1 MAETKNV
8 HPMEWPYPV
17 AYGKESE
24 IESDVLVIGGGL
36 AGLFAAISAAKKGL
50 KVALVDKSS
59 IIRSGQAASGVDH
72 YMYAAT
78 NPACP
83 VTPEELTQALVT
95 SMDGWMCGIGA
106 YINCRESWDALL
118 ELEKMGVK
126 IRDTEDEFKGAPF
139 RDEKTKLLF
148 AYDYDNR
155 YTIRFWGTAMKPAL
169 LAECEQLGVQ
179 MYQRVMVTNLL
190 TEGGKQGAR
199 VVGAIGV
206 NTRTG
211 EFYIFKAKA
220 TILNVAR
227 PERLWIF
234 STEFIGLP
242 GSQFQPGTNTGDG
255 HAMGWRAGAE
265 FSLMEKSG
273 KGGGG
278 FAYPPYGV
286 GNPRNTWFACSMIDA
301 NGKEVPWVDRDGNIL
316 KTVDKRYRPAPG
328 QRLFLMGGG
337 PHTGKISSELMQP
350 RPAFELG
357 EFTPPFYA
365 DLPSMPEHERRV
377 IFGLMVGQEGK
388 TKIPVYYALTQAG
401 FDPDKDMLQYYDGS
415 WAGVGPPQWRSLGAF
430 YAGGLIP
437 DWDLRTNLEGLY
449 AAGDQLLTTIGAAH
463 ACATGRYAGRTAAK
477 YAQQANE
484 PVIDRSQVDKEKQRV
499 YAPVERKDGID
510 WKELNAGIARVMQDY
525 CSETRNEPTLNIGL
539 KWLDEMKEAEAAEL
553 YARNPHELTRAL
565 EVLNILTLGE
575 MVFHA
580 SLARKAS
587 HSLLGFKR
595 SDYPEDDPPE
605 WRKWITTK
613 LVDDKVQ
620 LGELP
625 LDFWGPLKENY
636 DAHCEL

>member
-1 MAETKNV
+1 M
-8 HPMEWPYPV
+8 
-17 AYGKESE
+17 
-24 IESDVLVIGGGL
+24 
-36 AGLFAAISAAKKGL
+36 
-50 KVALVDKSS
+50 
-59 IIRSGQAASGVDH
+59 
-72 YMYAAT
+72 
-78 NPACP
+78 
-83 VTPEELTQALVT
+83 
-95 SMDGWMCGIGA
+95 
-106 YINCRESWDALL
+106 
-118 ELEKMGVK
+118 KMG
-126 IRDTEDEFKGAPF
+126 A
-139 RDEKTKLLF
+139 
-148 AYDYDNR
+148 
-155 YTIRFWGTAMKPAL
+155 
-169 LAECEQLGVQ
+169 
-179 MYQRVMVTNLL
+179 
-190 TEGGKQGAR
+190 
-199 VVGAIGV
+199 
-206 NTRTG
+206 
-211 EFYIFKAKA
+211 
-220 TILNVAR
+220 
-227 PERLWIF
+227 
-234 STEFIGLP
+234 
-242 GSQFQPGTNTGDG
+242 
-255 HAMGWRAGAE
+255 
-265 FSLMEKSG
+265 
-273 KGGGG
+273 GGG

-286 GNPRNTWFACSMIDA
+286 GNPRNTWFACTMVDA
-301 NGKEVPWVDRDGNIL
+301 NGKEIPWVNRDGDIL
-316 KTVDKRYRPAPG
+316 KTVDERYRPAPG
-328 QRLFLMGGG
+328 QKFRFQSGGG
-337 PHTGKISSELMQP
+337 FGSLQYPGAYEYRGHDLIKDVFERVKKGEL
-350 RPAFELG
+350 
-357 EFTPPFYA
+357 TPPFYA

-415 WAGVGPPQWRSLGAF
+415 WYGIGPPQWLGTPG
-430 YAGGLIP
+430 GGLLT
-437 DWDLRTNLEGLY
+437 DWDLMTNLEGLF
-449 AAGDQLLTTIGAAH
+449 GGGGQLLSGNGAAQ